1 MIDLLASN
9 HPLEPEV
16 REALR
21 AYLDAVAL
29 VEPIQARLWKQARLT
44 LSQTRLLRRLR
55 RGPRGLG
62 ELGELGHSPAALTR
76 LIDRLEDRG
85 LVSRQRDVQ
94 DRRRVMVRLEPAGQ
108 RLVGETRMLRDS
120 GVHRAIE
127 AMSADDRK
135 RLLVSL
141 QGLVDAVRATAGDEA
156 DDLMASEVP

>member
-1 MIDLLASN
+1 MIDLVAINS
-9 HPLEPEV
+9 HIEPEIKEV
-16 REALR
+16 LR

-29 VEPIQARLWKQARLT
+29 VEPMQARLWKQARLT

-62 ELGELGHSPAALTR
+62 ELAELGHSPAALTR

-85 LVSRQRDVQ
+85 LVSRQRDVD
-94 DRRRVMVRLEPAGQ
+94 DRRRVVVRLEAAGQ

-127 AMSADDRK
+127 AMTADDRA

-141 QGLVDAVRATAGDEA
+141 RALVDAVRARSSDEA
-156 DDLMASEVP
+156 EDLAASEVS